1 MVKRPGFTTCKTFW
15 ALSKPAYIAL
25 GSNLGDPVA
34 TLQSAFAEL
43 KTLSR
48 KPIQQSSLWRSTP
61 VDCPPDSPDFINATA
76 ALTPLDGETP
86 ESLLE
91 KLQALEVQFGRQS
104 KVVMNEPRPL
114 DLDIIAFGDEQRQGA
129 QLTLPH
135 PRFQERRFV
144 LEPLA
149 EIAPEAILP
158 GQTVTVA
165 ELLAR
170 LETDEKLTR
179 L

>member
-34 TLQSAFAEL
+34 TLQSAFDEL

-48 KPIQQSSLWRSTP
+48 RPIQQSSLWRSTP

-91 KLQALEVQFGRQS
+91 KLQALEVQFGRQP

-114 DLDIIAFGDEQRQGA
+114 DLDLIAFRDEQRQGA

-149 EIAPEAILP
+149 EIAPETILP
-158 GQTVTVA
+158 GQSVTVA

-170 LETDEKLTR
+170 LEADETLTR

>member
-34 TLQSAFAEL
+34 TLQSAFDEL

-48 KPIQQSSLWRSTP
+48 RPIQQSSLWRSTP

-91 KLQALEVQFGRQS
+91 KLQALEVQFGRQT

-114 DLDIIAFGDEQRQGA
+114 DLDLIAFRDEQRQGA

-158 GQTVTVA
+158 GQSVTVA

-170 LETDEKLTR
+170 LGADDTLTR

>member
-1 MVKRPGFTTCKTFW
+1 MVKRPGFTTCKTLW

-34 TLQSAFAEL
+34 TLQSAFDEL
-43 KTLSR
+43 ETLSR
-48 KPIQQSSLWRSTP
+48 RPIQQSSLWRSTP

-91 KLQALEVQFGRQS
+91 KLQALEVQFGRQP

-114 DLDIIAFGDEQRQGA
+114 DLDLIAFRDEQRQGA

-149 EIAPEAILP
+149 EIAPEAVLP
-158 GQTVTVA
+158 GQSGTVA

-170 LETDEKLTR
+170 SETDKTLTC

>member
-1 MVKRPGFTTCKTFW
+1 M
-15 ALSKPAYIAL
+15 
-25 GSNLGDPVA
+25 
-34 TLQSAFAEL
+34 
-43 KTLSR
+43 
-48 KPIQQSSLWRSTP
+48 
-61 VDCPPDSPDFINATA
+61 
-76 ALTPLDGETP
+76 DGETP

-91 KLQALEVQFGRQS
+91 KLQALEVQFGRQP

-114 DLDIIAFGDEQRQGA
+114 DLDLIAFRDEQRQGA

-149 EIAPEAILP
+149 EIAPETILP
-158 GQTVTVA
+158 GQSVTVT

-170 LETDEKLTR
+170 LEADETLTR

>member
-25 GSNLGDPVA
+25 GSNLGDTAA

-43 KTLSR
+43 QTLSR
-48 KPIQQSSLWRSTP
+48 KPIKQSSLWRSTP
-61 VDCPPDSPDFINATA
+61 VDCPPDSPDFINAVA
-76 ALTPLDGETP
+76 ALTPLDEETP
-86 ESLLE
+86 ESFLK
-91 KLQALEVQFGRQS
+91 KLQALEVQFGRQP
-104 KVVMNEPRPL
+104 KVVMNESRPL
-114 DLDIIAFGDEQRQGA
+114 DLDLIAFGDEQRQGA

>member
-1 MVKRPGFTTCKTFW
+1 MVKRPGFTACKTFW

-61 VDCPPDSPDFINATA
+61 VDCPPDSPDFINAAA

-91 KLQALEVQFGRQS
+91 KLQALEVQFGRQP

-114 DLDIIAFGDEQRQGA
+114 DLDLIAFGDEQCQGA

-149 EIAPEAILP
+149 EIAPEAVLP
-158 GQTVTVA
+158 GQSGTVA

-170 LETDEKLTR
+170 LETDETLTC

>member
-1 MVKRPGFTTCKTFW
+1 MAKRPGFTTCKTFW
-15 ALSKPAYIAL
+15 ALSKPAYISL
-25 GSNLGDPVA
+25 GSNLGNPVA
-34 TLQSAFAEL
+34 TLQSAFTEL
-43 KTLSR
+43 QTLSQ
-48 KPIQQSSLWRSTP
+48 KPIKQSSLWRSTP
-61 VDCPPDSPDFINATA
+61 VDCPPDSPDFINAAA

-91 KLQALEVQFGRQS
+91 KLQALEVQFGRQP
-104 KVVMNEPRPL
+104 KVVMNESRPL
-114 DLDIIAFGDEQRQGA
+114 DLDLIAFGDEQRQGA

-144 LEPLA
+144 LEPMA

-158 GQTVTVA
+158 GQTATVA
-165 ELLAR
+165 ELFAR
-170 LETDEKLTR
+170 LDTGEKLTR

>member
-1 MVKRPGFTTCKTFW
+1 M
-15 ALSKPAYIAL
+15 SKLAYISL

-34 TLQSAFAEL
+34 TLQSAFTEL
-43 KTLSR
+43 QSLSQE
-48 KPIQQSSLWRSTP
+48 PIRQSSLWSSTP
-61 VDCPPDSPDFINATA
+61 VDCPPDSPNFINASV

-86 ESLLE
+86 ELFLE
-91 KLQALEVQFGRQS
+91 KLQALEVQFGRQP
-104 KVVMNEPRPL
+104 KVVMNEPRPIDL
-114 DLDIIAFGDEQRQGA
+114 DLIAFWDEQRQGA

-149 EIAPEAILP
+149 EIAAEAILP
-158 GQTVTVA
+158 GQSVTVA

>member
-25 GSNLGDPVA
+25 GSNLGDTAA

-43 KTLSR
+43 QTLSR
-48 KPIQQSSLWRSTP
+48 KPIKQSSLWRSTP
-61 VDCPPDSPDFINATA
+61 VDCPPDSPDFINAA
-76 ALTPLDGETP
+76 AVLTPLDGETP

-91 KLQALEVQFGRQS
+91 KLQALEVQFGRQP

-114 DLDIIAFGDEQRQGA
+114 DLDIIAFGGEQRQEA

-158 GQTVTVA
+158 GQSVTVA

-170 LETDEKLTR
+170 LRADDTLTR

>member
-1 MVKRPGFTTCKTFW
+1 MANRPGFTTCKTCW

-34 TLQSAFAEL
+34 TLQSAFDEL

-48 KPIQQSSLWRSTP
+48 RPIQQSSLWRSTP

-91 KLQALEVQFGRQS
+91 KLQALEVQFGRQP

-114 DLDIIAFGDEQRQGA
+114 DLDLIAFRDEQCQGA

-149 EIAPEAILP
+149 EIAPEAVLP
-158 GQTVTVA
+158 GQSGTVA

-170 LETDEKLTR
+170 LETDKTLTC

>member
-34 TLQSAFAEL
+34 TLQSAFAKL

-86 ESLLE
+86 ESLFE
-91 KLQALEVQFGRQS
+91 KLQALEVQFGRQP

-114 DLDIIAFGDEQRQGA
+114 DLDLIAFGGEQRQEA

-158 GQTVTVA
+158 GQSVTVA

-170 LETDEKLTR
+170 LEADDTLTR

>member
-1 MVKRPGFTTCKTFW
+1 
-15 ALSKPAYIAL
+15 LSKLAYIAL

-34 TLQSAFAEL
+34 SLQLAFTELQSFSHE
-43 KTLSR
+43 
-48 KPIQQSSLWRSTP
+48 PIHKSSLWSSTP
-61 VDCPPDSPDFINATA
+61 VDCPPDSPDFINAA
-76 ALTPLDGETP
+76 VALTPLDGETP
-86 ESLLE
+86 ESFLK
-91 KLQALEVQFGRQS
+91 KLQALEVQFGRQP
-104 KVVMNEPRPL
+104 KVVMNEPRPMDL
-114 DLDIIAFGDEQRQGA
+114 DLIAFGDEQRQGA

-149 EIAPEAILP
+149 EIAPVAILP
-158 GQTVTVA
+158 GQSVTVA

-170 LETDEKLTR
+170 LETDETLKR